1 MTTHFCVIKS
11 FNIQRVK
18 EPSQTGEVEYNMWV
32 KMDDINVEQKVF
44 RENMY
49 GILEPSSLL
58 RRFETH
64 QKVYFQNQNKSLQS
78 WVCTHY
84 KPG

>member
-1 MTTHFCVIKS
+1 
-11 FNIQRVK
+11 
-18 EPSQTGEVEYNMWV
+18 MWV

-64 QKVYFQNQNKSLQS
+64 QKVYFQNQNKSLQN
-78 WVCTHY
+78 WVHY
-84 KPG
+84 KPERGSLRGQPFNTHQCIKTVNCM